1 VHCTALLSLEV
12 EPSQYLSARSP
23 AKNCA
28 AVRPYSDLLKRTRKE
43 EKKREQ
49 EKKSAILVFNLK
61 TTQQQQSEVSSAR
74 SVF

>member
-12 EPSQYLSARSP
+12 EPSQYLLARSA

-28 AVRPYSDLLKRTRKE
+28 AVRPYSDLLKRKNTKRRK
-43 EKKREQ
+43 KKRTK
-49 EKKSAILVFNLK
+49 KKSAILVFNLK
-61 TTQQQQSEVSSAR
+61 TTQQQSAVSSSR

>member
-1 VHCTALLSLEV
+1 MHCTALLSLEV
-12 EPSQYLSARSP
+12 EPSQYLSARLA

-49 EKKSAILVFNLK
+49 EKKN
-61 TTQQQQSEVSSAR
+61 QQSW
-74 SVF
+74 FLI